1 MSWIVAGF
9 FILGGGVR
17 FNDNADGLGSIVQ
30 RGGPGVGQVGGR
42 SAMTQDPK
50 RMDRRFGVRTGVME
64 GGLFP
69 VIKKTEKRES
79 SGPLFD
85 GAYAAFH
92 GVFNGSSETV
102 ALQKPISQH

>member
-1 MSWIVAGF
+1 
-9 FILGGGVR
+9 
-17 FNDNADGLGSIVQ
+17 
-30 RGGPGVGQVGGR
+30 
-42 SAMTQDPK
+42 MTQDPK

-69 VIKKTEKRES
+69 VIKKPEKRES

>member
-1 MSWIVAGF
+1 MSWIVAG
-9 FILGGGVR
+9 LDGGG
-17 FNDNADGLGSIVQ
+17 FNDSADGFGSIV
-30 RGGPGVGQVGGR
+30 RGGGGPAVDQVGGR
-42 SAMTQDPK
+42 SAETQDPK
-50 RMDRRFGVRTGVME
+50 RMDRRFGVRMGVME

-69 VIKKTEKRES
+69 VIKKNWKKGELWL
-79 SGPLFD
+79 GPLFD